1 MPDQRCCWRAVRG
14 NFIAARSQ
22 SRGMVKRTD
31 QTSCKR
37 LRSVLGLL
45 VLTMLLA
52 ASARAGNPK
61 QIIGATEIIEVEP
74 AKLRIKARVDTGAQT
89 TSIHAENIEID
100 LHGDPRGKPIAFDLV
115 NKRGEVQRINAHVA
129 RQILVKTSEG
139 SETRYAVPLTL
150 TWQQTSKTLL
160 VTLNDRAH
168 LRYRLLLGRN
178 WLRGDYLVDVELND
192 ED

>member
-1 MPDQRCCWRAVRG
+1 
-14 NFIAARSQ
+14 
-22 SRGMVKRTD
+22 MVERTD
-31 QTSCKR
+31 QTNCKL
-37 LRSVLGLL
+37 LRSTSALL

-52 ASARAGNPK
+52 VTALAGSPK

-89 TSIHAENIEID
+89 TSIHAENIVID
-100 LHGDPRGKPIAFDLV
+100 LHGDPRGKAIAFDLV
-115 NKRGEVQRINAHVA
+115 NQQGEVQRINTHVA
-129 RQILVKTSEG
+129 KRILVKTSEG
-139 SETRYAVPLTL
+139 SENRYAVPLTLTL
-150 TWQQTSKTLL
+150 TWQQTSKTVL
-160 VTLNDRAH
+160 VTLNNRAH